1 MQAGVIEVGADFPS
15 FLVKHTD
22 PDLKKKMHERKNRN
36 LLPQVP

>member
-22 PDLKKKMHERKNRN
+22 PDLKNKDA
-36 LLPQVP
+36 